1 MQDDT
6 DTDAQT
12 DAQGAYPAPNMR
24 ALKLLVTV
32 MSALLIGGV
41 VLLIYGIIDK
51 SATMEKSVEGASEIT
66 LPAGAEVS
74 DVFTVEDR
82 LVVHAVGDNHDQ
94 RIYLFNIKNGKLA
107 GEIGISGAGE

>member
-6 DTDAQT
+6 NTETQGEFPAQ
-12 DAQGAYPAPNMR
+12 NMR
-24 ALKLLVTV
+24 GLKLLVTV
-32 MSALLIGGV
+32 MTVLLVAGT

-51 SATMEKSVEGASEIT
+51 SGAMEKSVEGPSAIT
-66 LPAGAEVS
+66 LPPGAQVN

-82 LVVHAVGDNHDQ
+82 LIVQTIGDNDDQ

-107 GEIGISGAGE
+107 GEISITGEDE